1 MQYPCQ
7 NNALRFLKIQYQQ
20 TPGIT
25 DFNSK
30 PKMDKPHPID
40 MNTTHSPE
48 FSIQY
53 LAKRYIITLSIIAL
67 LTILGHLLVQ
77 WALDQQS
84 QDAHIITI
92 AEKQQL
98 LSENLS
104 KTALIIQLTQ
114 DDDKRLYYVEKFR
127 HGLDFWE
134 RFHIGLQWG
143 DQDMGLSGDN
153 SITIINMF
161 ANLQIRYLAMDTA
174 AKNLLAVFEE
184 SSLLYKDLSPLVSQI
199 IAEESAFLQEM
210 EAIVS
215 QYKLEA
221 NSRLE
226 RLKQMDFILASLTLI
241 MLLIEGLYIFYPAL
255 QNIQHIHQELT
266 ITKKISQKKQTW
278 LQIILDHAP
287 LAIFIKDTQDHYLL
301 TNHYFENLIGFGEEE
316 LRNKTDHDL
325 FEANLANHL
334 HNNDLKV
341 CQTKTLQ
348 KFEET
353 IPSKTALHTYHS
365 IKFPLFDKDEKV
377 YAICSLSTDITE
389 QKRAEDT
396 LKESKELFRIL
407 LSINSKGLLLIN
419 SQKIVLAA
427 NHQAALLLTTHLEQL
442 IGNCIYH
449 FLSPTL
455 ITLYKNHFEEAV
467 ALAQPRYFKYDLQP
481 YILSCALYPIH
492 ASDKTSTKILIVQE
506 IHSPKDR
513 SPLTQQ
519 PSQTLFPYNP
529 QTLEFYLSL
538 EQNRPF
544 TLQTTPSGTNKTI
557 SPITIPTAQPH
568 TANTATHTP
577 HPPQSETQAL
587 PEMNEA
593 VLKKLLQQNTL
604 LTQRLQTCTTELTM
618 MNAELLRS
626 TRLKNEFLS
635 NITHEL
641 RTPLSNILSLSEALH
656 DEIYG
661 GLSLNPEQIQVLC
674 TIEENGR
681 QLLGLID
688 SILDLAKVEAGK
700 FKLEILPISFHSI
713 LSTCLRFVRH
723 LAERKDL
730 QLLTQVDENIT
741 TFSSDP
747 RSLKQILCNL
757 LNNAVKFT
765 PPQGKVTLNIF
776 PDRDHS
782 VIYLQVSDTG
792 IGIAQADMSRLFKPF
807 GQLDGRLAREQGG
820 TGVGLSLIY
829 RLSEMQGGSITLES
843 EVGQGSCFTVC
854 LPWEKGTIP
863 ISSAPKNQTI
873 LIAGDNEFVLERL
886 SQYLTLEGYP
896 FIIIRNHQQLLS
908 KLRAE
913 KIELL
918 IIDLQISELNDW
930 TIVRQIR
937 ECPEFTHL
945 PIIALTALKM
955 QGSREEGLK
964 VGIHELLTKPIRFQ
978 ELQLALTQFL

>member
-1 MQYPCQ
+1 
-7 NNALRFLKIQYQQ
+7 
-20 TPGIT
+20 
-25 DFNSK
+25 
-30 PKMDKPHPID
+30 MDKSHPID
-40 MNTTHSPE
+40 MNTTYSPE
-48 FSIQY
+48 FSTQY
-53 LAKRYIITLSIIAL
+53 LAKRYIVTLSVIAS
-67 LTILGHLLVQ
+67 LTLLGHLLVQ

-92 AEKQQL
+92 AEKQRL

-184 SSLLYKDLSPLVSQI
+184 SSLLYKDLSPLVNQI

-226 RLKQMDFILASLTLI
+226 RLKQMDFILASLTLL

-255 QNIQHIHQELT
+255 QNIQRIHQELT
-266 ITKKISQKKQTW
+266 VTKKISQKKQTW

-287 LAIFIKDTQDHYLL
+287 LAIFIKDIQDHYLL

-325 FEANLANHL
+325 FEASLANHL

-348 KFEET
+348 KFEEV

-407 LSINSKGLLLIN
+407 LGINSKGLVLIN

-442 IGNCIYH
+442 VGNCIYQ
-449 FLSPTL
+449 FLAPTL
-455 ITLYKNHFEEAV
+455 ITLYKNHFEEVA

-481 YILSCALYPIH
+481 YVLSCALYPIY
-492 ASDKTSTKILIVQE
+492 ASNKISTKILIVQE
-506 IHSPKDR
+506 IHAPKDR
-513 SPLTQQ
+513 SSLTQQ
-519 PSQTLFPYNP
+519 PSQTLFPYSP

-544 TLQTTPSGTNKTI
+544 SFPTPSAETNGSKAV
-557 SPITIPTAQPH
+557 SPITISSAELH
-568 TANTATHTP
+568 IANTAAHMVQPT
-577 HPPQSETQAL
+577 QSETQVV

-593 VLKKLLQQNTL
+593 VLKKLLQQNSL
-604 LTQRLQTCTTELTM
+604 LSQRLQTCTTELTM
-618 MNAELLRS
+618 MKAELLRS

-700 FKLEILPISFHSI
+700 FKLEISPISFHST
-713 LSTCLRFVRH
+713 LGTCLRFVRH

-730 QLLTQVDENIT
+730 QLLTQVDENIS
-741 TFSSDP
+741 TFASDP
-747 RSLKQILCNL
+747 RCLKQILCNL

-792 IGIAQADMSRLFKPF
+792 IGISQADMARLFKPF

-829 RLSEMQGGSITLES
+829 RLSEIHGGSITLES

-863 ISSAPKNQTI
+863 TSSA
-873 LIAGDNEFVLERL
+873 
-886 SQYLTLEGYP
+886 S
-896 FIIIRNHQQLLS
+896 
-908 KLRAE
+908 
-913 KIELL
+913 
-918 IIDLQISELNDW
+918 
-930 TIVRQIR
+930 
-937 ECPEFTHL
+937 
-945 PIIALTALKM
+945 
-955 QGSREEGLK
+955 
-964 VGIHELLTKPIRFQ
+964 
-978 ELQLALTQFL
+978 